1 MGAKA
6 FTGFGEGIMMFTG
19 KDRPM
24 KNVFIFG
31 YYGFHNIG
39 DEAILE
45 AIVEEFREILPDVK
59 LTVLSYNAS
68 ETSNRYQI
76 AAVSRNRFWE
86 VIKSIKKSNLVMS
99 GGGSILQDVTSSR
112 SLMYYLGII
121 LLAKL
126 MGKKVAFYGNGFGPI
141 LRRSNQ
147 WFVKH
152 IINRVDL
159 LTVRD
164 VESRQVMEQLGIK
177 QPIHVTA
184 DAAFMLKTLNMNSTE
199 NHKYSQSMKVAI
211 SVRQWKNKQQ
221 YIPILAASADEL
233 VQKGYE
239 IFMIPMQTPSDR
251 IISEEIVQQMHYPA
265 KIINSK
271 PTPKEMIAVIAEMDF
286 VIGMR
291 LHSLIFST
299 IACVPMIGLAYETKI
314 TSFLKIVEQPCAGD
328 VETLTMKDMVH
339 TINEFLE
346 NMDKYKAKISHN
358 NHELKM
364 KSAKNTL
371 LIKSFLMEGDSSA

>member
-1 MGAKA
+1 MAGL
-6 FTGFGEGIMMFTG
+6 GEEIMFSG

-24 KNVFIFG
+24 KRVFIFG

-45 AIVEEFREILPDVK
+45 AIVEEFREILPDVNI
-59 LTVLSYNAS
+59 TVLSYNAS

-86 VIKSIKKSNLVMS
+86 VIKSIKNANLVMS

-121 LLAKL
+121 FLAKL

-141 LRRSNQ
+141 LRPSNQ
-147 WFVKH
+147 WLVKH
-152 IINRVDL
+152 IINYVDL
-159 LTVRD
+159 ITVRD
-164 VESRQVMEQLGIK
+164 VESREVMQQLGIK

-184 DAAFMLKTLNMNSTE
+184 DAAFMLKTLNMDLSE
-199 NHKYSQSMKVAI
+199 SHRDLHSRKVAI
-211 SVRQWKNKQQ
+211 SVRQWKNKEQ
-221 YIPILAASADEL
+221 YVPILAACADEL

-251 IISEEIVQQMHYPA
+251 IISEEIILQMQSPA

-271 PTPKEMIAVIAEMDF
+271 PTPKEMIGLIAGMDF

-314 TSFLKIVEQPCAGD
+314 TSFLKMVEQPCAGN
-328 VETLTMKDMVH
+328 VETLTLDDMMM
-339 TINEFLE
+339 TTSEFLE
-346 NMDKYKAKISHN
+346 NMDNYRAKISHY

-371 LIKSFLMEGDSSA
+371 LIKSFLMEGDSSV

>member
-1 MGAKA
+1 
-6 FTGFGEGIMMFTG
+6 MMFDG
-19 KDRPM
+19 KNRPM
-24 KNVFIFG
+24 KSVFIFG

-59 LTVLSYNAS
+59 ITVLSYNAS

-76 AAVSRNRFWE
+76 TAVSRNRFWE
-86 VIKSIKKSNLVMS
+86 VVKSIRSSNLVMS

-126 MGKKVAFYGNGFGPI
+126 MGKKIAFYGNGFGPI

-147 WFVKH
+147 WLVKH
-152 IINRVDL
+152 IINWVEL
-159 LTVRD
+159 ITVRD
-164 VESRQVMEQLGIK
+164 VESRQVMQQLGIK

-184 DAAFMLKTLNMNSTE
+184 DAAFMLKTLNEDTPES
-199 NHKYSQSMKVAI
+199 HRCPQSKKVAI
-211 SVRQWKNKQQ
+211 SVRQWKNKEE
-221 YIPILAASADEL
+221 YVPILATCADEL
-233 VQKGYE
+233 AQKGYE

-251 IISEEIVQQMHYPA
+251 IISEEIVQQMKYPA
-265 KIINSK
+265 NIINSN
-271 PTPKEMIAVIAEMDF
+271 PTPKEMIALIAGMDF

-314 TSFLKIVEQPCAGD
+314 TSFLKRVEQPCAGN
-328 VETLTMKDMVH
+328 VETLTMENMVH
-339 TINEFLE
+339 TISEFLE
-346 NMDKYKAKISHN
+346 NMDKYKAKISYN
-358 NHELKM
+358 NYELKM

-371 LIKSFLMEGDSSA
+371 MIKSFLMEGDSSE